1 MKRLGIGLTDI
12 HEVHRQTDRR
22 LKDPIEAGS
31 VLGVNGEFTDIYNT
45 EYCMMATMAAVAAAA
60 DATMYLFFSE
70 KSPFF
75 SEPFF

>member
-1 MKRLGIGLTDI
+1 MERLGIGLTDT

-45 EYCMMATMAAVAAAA
+45 EYAI
-60 DATMYLFFSE
+60 LLNN
-70 KSPFF
+70 
-75 SEPFF
+75 